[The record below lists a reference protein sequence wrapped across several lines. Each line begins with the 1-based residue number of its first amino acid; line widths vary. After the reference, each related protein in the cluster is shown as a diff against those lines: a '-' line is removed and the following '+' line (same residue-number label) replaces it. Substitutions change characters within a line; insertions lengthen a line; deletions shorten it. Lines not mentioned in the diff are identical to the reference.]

1 MHFCSMFKRLQQKW
15 GVNGINMAL
24 IITTFALGGSACARI
39 AGILLKLIFL
49 EKNTIWWVAY
59 VLLVTILWPIC
70 VILISFPL
78 GQFKFFKNYLFRIW
92 SKISGKTL
100 ENDPKNTNFVKKQT
114 KIAIFASGKGSNA
127 DNIIS
132 YFKLNQLADV
142 SLIVSDNPLA
152 GVLAIAEKNNIP
164 VMVLSKEDRL
174 NYATCIERLR
184 KSEIDFIVLAGYL
197 KKIPSVL
204 IEKFPNKIINI
215 HPALL
220 PKYGGKGMYGAKVH
234 QAVIENNEKESGI
247 TIHFVDEIYDH
258 GKIIFQ
264 EKCEI
269 ESGESIESLATKVH
283 HLEYEHF
290 PRTIADAIQKQ
301 NQR

>member
-1 MHFCSMFKRLQQKW
+1 MQFCNMFKKLQQKW
-15 GVNGINMAL
+15 GVNGLNMAL

-39 AGILLKLIFL
+39 AGQLLKLASL
-49 EKNTIWWVAY
+49 EKNTIWWVIY
-59 VLLVTILWPIC
+59 ILLVTILWPIC
-70 VILISFPL
+70 VIIISYPL

-92 SKISGKTL
+92 SKMSGKTIK
-100 ENDPKNTNFVKKQT
+100 KNNKKI
-114 KIAIFASGKGSNA
+114 KIAIFASGKGSNT

-132 YFKLNQLADV
+132 YFKSNQVANV
-142 SLIVSDNPLA
+142 TLIVSDNATA
-152 GVLAIAEKNNIP
+152 GVLEIAKKNSIS

-174 NYATCIERLR
+174 NYTSCVENLL
-184 KSEIDFIVLAGYL
+184 KNEIDFIVLAGYL
-197 KKIPSVL
+197 KKIPATL
-204 IEKFPNKIINI
+204 ISQFPNKIINI

-220 PKYGGKGMYGAKVH
+220 PKYGGKGMYGDNVH

-269 ESGESIESLATKVH
+269 EFGETVETLAKKIHSLESK
-283 HLEYEHF
+283 HF
-290 PRTIADAIQKQ
+290 SRVIGEVIQK
-301 NQR
+301 

>member
-1 MHFCSMFKRLQQKW
+1 MHFCNMFKRLQQKW

-39 AGILLKLIFL
+39 AGQLLKLSSL
-49 EKNTIWWVAY
+49 EKNTIWWVIY
-59 VLLVTILWPIC
+59 IILVTILWPIC

-92 SKISGKTL
+92 SKITGKSS
-100 ENDPKNTNFVKKQT
+100 ENRENQNNLAKKKP
-114 KIAIFASGKGSNA
+114 KIAIFASGKGSNVN
-127 DNIIS
+127 NIIS
-132 YFKLNQLADV
+132 YFNLNQLADV
-142 SLIVSDNPLA
+142 SLIVSDNPMA
-152 GVLAIAEKNNIP
+152 GVIAIAENNNIP
-164 VMVLSKEDRL
+164 VMILSKEDRL
-174 NYATCIERLR
+174 NYASCIKGLH
-184 KSEIDFIVLAGYL
+184 KNEIDFIVLAGYL

-204 IEKFPNKIINI
+204 IKKYPNKIINI

-269 ESGESIESLATKVH
+269 ESGESIESLASKVH
-283 HLEYEHF
+283 DLEYEHF
-290 PRTIADAIQKQ
+290 PRTIAEVIQKQ

>member
-1 MHFCSMFKRLQQKW
+1 MFKKLQQKW
-15 GVNGINMAL
+15 GVNGINMVL
-24 IITTFALGGSACARI
+24 IITTFALGGSACARV
-39 AGILLKLIFL
+39 AGLILKLSSL
-49 EKNTIWWVAY
+49 EKNSIWWIIY
-59 VLLVTILWPIC
+59 ILLVTILWPIC

-92 SKISGKTL
+92 SKMSGKAS
-100 ENDPKNTNFVKKQT
+100 ENNSKNAKITKKQT

-132 YFKLNQLADV
+132 YFKLNQKADV
-142 SLIVSDNPLA
+142 ALIVSDNAAA
-152 GVLAIAEKNNIP
+152 GVLDVAEKNNIP

-174 NYATCIERLR
+174 NYASCIKHLS
-184 KSEIDFIVLAGYL
+184 KNEIDFIVLAGYL
-197 KKIPSVL
+197 KKIPASL
-204 IEKFPNKIINI
+204 ISQYPDKIINI

-220 PKYGGKGMYGAKVH
+220 PKYGGKGMYGANVH
-234 QAVIENNEKESGI
+234 RAVIENKEKESGI
-247 TIHFVDEIYDH
+247 TIHFVDEVYDH

-269 ESGESIESLATKVH
+269 ENGETIESLANKIH
-283 HLEYEHF
+283 ILEYKHF
-290 PRTIADAIQKQ
+290 PQVIANVIQKQ

>member
-1 MHFCSMFKRLQQKW
+1 MHFCNMFKKLQQKW

-39 AGILLKLIFL
+39 AGQLLKIASL
-49 EKNTIWWVAY
+49 EKNTIWWVIY

-78 GQFKFFKNYLFRIW
+78 GQFTFFKNYLFRIW
-92 SKISGKTL
+92 SKMSGKKA
-100 ENDPKNTNFVKKQT
+100 EKHQNKSDFAKKKT

-132 YFKLNQLADV
+132 YFKLNHIAGV
-142 SLIVSDNPLA
+142 ALIVSDNAAA
-152 GVLAIAEKNNIP
+152 GVLEIAKKNSIP

-174 NYATCIERLR
+174 NYTSCIEYLH
-184 KSEIDFIVLAGYL
+184 KNDIDFIVLAGYL
-197 KKIPSVL
+197 KKIPGTL
-204 IEKFPNKIINI
+204 ISQFPNKIINI

-269 ESGESIESLATKVH
+269 DTGESIESLATKVH
-283 HLEYEHF
+283 NLEYEHF
-290 PRTIADAIQKQ
+290 PRIIAEVIQKQ

>member
-1 MHFCSMFKRLQQKW
+1 M
-15 GVNGINMAL
+15 VL

-39 AGILLKLIFL
+39 AGLLLKMISL
-49 EKNTIWWVAY
+49 EKNTIWWIIY
-59 VLLVTILWPIC
+59 ILLVTILWPIC

-92 SKISGKTL
+92 GKMSGKTS
-100 ENDPKNTNFVKKQT
+100 KNNLNRANSADKKA

-127 DNIIS
+127 ENIIS
-132 YFKLNQLADV
+132 YFKLHQIADV
-142 SLIVSDNPLA
+142 AIIVSDNAKA
-152 GVLAIAEKNNIP
+152 GVLEIADKNSIP
-164 VMVLSKEDRL
+164 VMILSKEDRF
-174 NYATCIERLR
+174 NYASCIENLNE
-184 KSEIDFIVLAGYL
+184 KEIDFIVLAGYL

-204 IEKFPNKIINI
+204 TERFPNKIINI

-220 PKYGGKGMYGAKVH
+220 PKYGGNGMYGAKVL
-234 QAVIENNEKESGI
+234 QAVIDNNEKESGI

-269 ESGESIESLATKVH
+269 ENGESIESLANKIQQ
-283 HLEYEHF
+283 LEYKHF
-290 PRTIADAIQKQ
+290 PRIISEVIQKQ

>member
-1 MHFCSMFKRLQQKW
+1 MFKRLQQKW

-24 IITTFALGGSACARI
+24 IISTFALGGSACARI
-39 AGILLKLIFL
+39 AGQLLKLSSL
-49 EKNTIWWVAY
+49 EKNTIWWVIY
-59 VLLVTILWPIC
+59 IILVTILWPIC

-92 SKISGKTL
+92 NKITGKSS
-100 ENDPKNTNFVKKQT
+100 ENRQNQNDFAKKKP
-114 KIAIFASGKGSNA
+114 KIAIFASGKGSNVN
-127 DNIIS
+127 NIIS

-142 SLIVSDNPLA
+142 SLVVSDNPMA
-152 GVLAIAEKNNIP
+152 GVLGIAENNNIP
-164 VMVLSKEDRL
+164 FMILSKEDRL
-174 NYATCIERLR
+174 NYASCIEGLY
-184 KSEIDFIVLAGYL
+184 KNEIDFIVLAGYL

-204 IEKFPNKIINI
+204 IRKYPNKIINI

-220 PKYGGKGMYGAKVH
+220 PKYGGKGMYGAYVH

-258 GKIIFQ
+258 GEIIFQ

-283 HLEYEHF
+283 DLEYEHF
-290 PRTIADAIQKQ
+290 PRTIAEVIQKQ